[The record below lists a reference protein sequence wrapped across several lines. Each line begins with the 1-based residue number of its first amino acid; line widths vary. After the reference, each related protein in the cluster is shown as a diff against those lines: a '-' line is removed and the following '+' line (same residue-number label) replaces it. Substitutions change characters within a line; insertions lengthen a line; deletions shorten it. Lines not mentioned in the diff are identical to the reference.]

1 MIALSNAALRYAA
14 ESCVEFVHHAVV
26 IFVQDHADED
36 LVRTKLHTYIK
47 NKPAKIVAGRDA
59 FSVRYDNGSTIRIAR
74 ANDTSRGIKC
84 DLAIVSM
91 KASRDFVDTVVM
103 PSERHSLAD
112 THVNPDL
119 YTARRTVR
127 RDDIDSAMMAI
138 ESARLQLSADMIT
151 GGALSTAN
159 ADAVTV
165 VASSI
170 PSRDEIRNMIQE
182 CIASVHVAAANQ

>member
-14 ESCVEFVHHAVV
+14 ESCAEFVNHTVV

-47 NKPAKIVAGRDA
+47 NKPTKIVVGWDA

-91 KASRDFVDTVVM
+91 KASRNFVDTVVM
-103 PSERHSLAD
+103 SSERHSLAD

-119 YTARRTVR
+119 YTARRTPR

-138 ESARLQLSADMIT
+138 ESARLQLAADMIT
-151 GGALSTAN
+151 GGTLSAAN
-159 ADAVTV
+159 MDTVTI
-165 VASSI
+165 ASSI
-170 PSRDEIRNMIQE
+170 PSRDEIRDIVRE
-182 CIASVHVAAANQ
+182 CIAGVHVAAANQ